1 MVAKL
6 QKHSRDQRAFIY
18 CNANLLVR
26 NFARRVQELRI
37 ARAIRHHRPHNPV

>member
-1 MVAKL
+1 L
-6 QKHSRDQRAFIY
+6 QNFKNIRATSAPSSTAMQIFSM
-18 CNANLLVR
+18 R